1 MEIHCEV
8 LACLLLKQRHCQACL
23 NALCFCH
30 NGQAFGGV
38 AHLLQSINLR
48 ILHNTTL
55 LPNPSI
61 NISTRSGPTYW
72 LACWLHSTPSSELSF
87 VFIDSFAVSFSL
99 FLCLVCIYH
108 PFILSVMFC
117 LSHFILF
124 TTVNPWHLPWLISK
138 NVVFNIHC
146 CTKYNLR
153 NLRSAS
159 FLLGRDGY
167 WAKPKPKNALRAL
180 GLHM

>member
-1 MEIHCEV
+1 MPCVSVIMDRLSGDLPIYYRALTWEYYTTQHF
-8 LACLLLKQRHCQACL
+8 CLTP
-23 NALCFCH
+23 
-30 NGQAFGGV
+30 V
-38 AHLLQSINLR
+38 
-48 ILHNTTL
+48 
-55 LPNPSI
+55 
-61 NISTRSGPTYW
+61 STSAPRSGPTYW

-87 VFIDSFAVSFSL
+87 VFIDSFAVSLSL
-99 FLCLVCIYH
+99 FLCLDCIYH

-117 LSHFILF
+117 LSPFILS
-124 TTVNPWHLPWLISK
+124 TTVNPSHLPWLISK